1 MSSPHVCSLFDRTC
15 WSSAHFPVHVPV
27 IKIMAMNREKG
38 GRHNQFLDKW
48 LKQFGWLQTR
58 GSGDDLLMI
67 YNDCTK
73 TGKKNA
79 FTSGCKNFQRSA
91 LVRHMSQADHKSSAK
106 VLLRQKHFKAA
117 SDNASKGSDDSL
129 VKQMR
134 TACWL
139 LQEEM
144 PPIKFN
150 SLCELQVRNCKI
162 MLTIKNI

>member
-1 MSSPHVCSLFDRTC
+1 MSSRHVCSLFDRTC
-15 WSSAHFPVHVPV
+15 WSSAHLPVHVPV

-79 FTSGCKNFQRSA
+79 FTSVCKNFQRSA

-106 VLLRQKHFKAA
+106 VLLWQKHFKAA
-117 SDNASKGSDDSL
+117 SDNAS
-129 VKQMR
+129 
-134 TACWL
+134 
-139 LQEEM
+139 
-144 PPIKFN
+144 N
-150 SLCELQVRNCKI
+150 SLRASSRARGLGFCWGEEVGGGKRMRACSGVSRI
-162 MLTIKNI
+162 